1 MDATTRQLNQLVKII
16 HAAFLATVTA
26 AAAHAQQP
34 DQAALK
40 AAEERGLQ
48 IYIHD
53 HAASIVSD
61 EVVPL
66 MTSTVRQRV
75 KGYITEAKGGV
86 IVVTF
91 YGRGEGDGLYAWY
104 RAAVGPD
111 GRLFGTVS
119 QYEVPQAL
127 SEYEEHAANARE
139 TGMNFEFQPCA
150 QNYNFVVLPKPGG
163 WQVYLL
169 PGTTQDDVVP
179 YGGTYRVD
187 TDATGRIMTAN
198 RAFSKSCISFRTNAD
213 TKALTVSH
221 LLDPQ
226 PTEAHV
232 FWQLWSGHSIYLIT
246 TQNSLIW
253 PINEGRIKPAE
264 KIDDKN

>member
-1 MDATTRQLNQLVKII
+1 MKALLI
-16 HAAFLATVTA
+16 LAVA
-26 AAAHAQQP
+26 AAAHAQGP
-34 DQAALK
+34 DQATLK
-40 AAEERGLQ
+40 TAEKRGLE

-53 HAASIVSD
+53 HASAIVSD

-75 KGYITEAKGGV
+75 KGYITEEKGGA

-91 YGRGEGDGLYAWY
+91 YGTGEGDGFYAWY

-111 GRLFGTVS
+111 GRLLGTVS

-127 SEYEEHAANARE
+127 SEYEERAANARE
-139 TGMNFEFQPCA
+139 TGMGSGFEPCA
-150 QNYNFVVLPKPGG
+150 QNYNSVVLPKSGG

-169 PGTTQDDVVP
+169 PGTKDDDVMP

-187 TDATGRIMTAN
+187 TDPTGRTMTAK
-198 RAFSKSCISFRTNAD
+198 RAFSKSCISFRITAD
-213 TKALTVSH
+213 TKAFTVSH

-226 PTEAHV
+226 PTETHV
-232 FWQLWSGHSIYLIT
+232 FWQLWSGMPMYLLT
-246 TQNSLIW
+246 TQNSLVW
-253 PINEGRIKPAE
+253 PIKEGHIETAE
-264 KIDDKN
+264 KAQKK